1 MRGGGYGKEPETAGL
16 EPRGRRLG
24 WAAGA
29 LVAASLAGVPSGAL
43 AQQPSAAGQFNDQT
57 QP

>member
-1 MRGGGYGKEPETAGL
+1 MTEGMTRTT
-16 EPRGRRLG
+16 RGRARRG
-24 WAAGA
+24 VRIGTAGA